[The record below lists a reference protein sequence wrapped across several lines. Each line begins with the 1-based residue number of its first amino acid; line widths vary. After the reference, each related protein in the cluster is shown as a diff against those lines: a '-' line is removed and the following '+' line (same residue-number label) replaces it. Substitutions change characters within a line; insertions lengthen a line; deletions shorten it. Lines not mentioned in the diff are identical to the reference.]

1 MIRKVKGPSFKLQV
15 YVPVHIVRDI
25 DKICK
30 NKEIYRSEF
39 VAEAVDRFLKLA
51 KNQKHLE
58 KKVKEK

>member
-1 MIRKVKGPSFKLQV
+1 MIKKVKGPSFKLQV
-15 YVPVHIVRDI
+15 YVPIHIVRDI

-39 VAEAVDRFLKLA
+39 VSEAVEKFLKLA
-51 KNQKHLE
+51 ENQKHLK